1 MQYIYCIAL
10 QPCAVQ
16 YLPKTSPC
24 FSARATTF
32 CALASTNHKGL
43 VKWVVAGT
51 PVGQDQAE
59 TDSLENTG
67 KSADGDRIEGAL
79 LCEDLRDEL
88 ERRSALSLAEISI
101 AVDGLTLGAELAM
114 KIKLPRYAAPL

>member
-1 MQYIYCIAL
+1 MLCNICPRRHPVL
-10 QPCAVQ
+10 
-16 YLPKTSPC
+16 
-24 FSARATTF
+24 ARGPQLF

-43 VKWVVAGT
+43 VKRVVAGT

-88 ERRSALSLAEISI
+88 ERTSALSLAEISI